1 MFRSLFL
8 LLIFITISFSENKR
22 YFIQLG
28 SFKDQRLLERNIA
41 QIPKD
46 LRSHIVVVKS
56 NRWLI
61 PFAYHTPN
69 RVALQRKLPAYRRYF
84 PDAVLSSS
92 SYILNHRVV
101 LNYVEQRGY
110 GREAPPVRSRPK
122 IVYHQVPQYRPR
134 IYQDEQY
141 IAPEASVVYH
151 PEVIPAPQN
160 FYEEDTTFSDE
171 DTYSKSIIELEEEAI
186 PSVPFVEDD
195 ISPTPFV
202 EERTP
207 PPVKRY
213 REQKTVPLPTPTVI
227 TNPRDIKRYR
237 NFSPKMLSG
246 KHYYLAYKATQSNPN
261 LLIKVKFGTHRVTY
275 QPIIGDMQMADAYY
289 IVDNKRL
296 YMYAENFS
304 ENGAYSKIEAQR
316 ADHILVSSWNG
327 GKKLNTLRYYFRISD
342 AKRYLNI
349 KQSSDKLSEA
359 IEEGLDYDWGLD
371 F

>member
-1 MFRSLFL
+1 MFRSIFL
-8 LLIFITISFSENKR
+8 LFILITISFSEDKR

-69 RVALQRKLPAYRRYF
+69 RVALQKKLPAYRRYF
-84 PDAVLSSS
+84 PDAVLSNS

-101 LNYVEQRGY
+101 LNYVQQKEYITEVPQI
-110 GREAPPVRSRPK
+110 RSRPK

-160 FYEEDTTFSDE
+160 FYEEETTFSDE
-171 DTYSKSIIELEEEAI
+171 DTYSKSIMELDEEDISSTSFIEE
-186 PSVPFVEDD
+186 SVP
-195 ISPTPFV
+195 
-202 EERTP
+202 P
-207 PPVKRY
+207 PLKSY
-213 REQKTVPLPTPTVI
+213 IEQKTVPIPTPRVVN
-227 TNPRDIKRYR
+227 NPRDIKRYR

-261 LLIKVKFGTHRVTY
+261 LLIRVKFGTHRVTY
-275 QPIIGDMQMADAYY
+275 QPIVGNMQMADAYY

-316 ADHILVSSWNG
+316 ADHILVSSWSG
-327 GKKLNTLRYYFRISD
+327 GKKLNTLRYYFRIAD

-349 KQSSDKLSEA
+349 EQSSDKLSEA
-359 IEEGLDYDWGLD
+359 IEEGLEYDWGLD
-371 F
+371 L